1 MGIITKHFLF
11 NLTSLIILF
20 FLCFS
25 LFKRFGSIRLHRRTA
40 QFYFVASI
48 ILCFLFPYHLN
59 DEIVLDLRIVP
70 FLIGSLYLRLSPL
83 LALLLIA
90 CRAFYGINFGFYLG
104 LIIYPILSIIFC
116 FVSPWFLKLPA
127 TYRILFSTGITL
139 FINAGILGAVLF
151 LTSSGH
157 TLDLIVAHIIIPS
170 LGVAMIAYIIE
181 MAEKNI
187 LMQQQLVK
195 AEKLDAIEQMGA
207 AISHEIR
214 NPLTTAIGFVELLD
228 KDFLD
233 HQKRNQ
239 YLSILKNELDAA
251 ERIIQDYLTYSK
263 PNTSTIEALNIQEE
277 LTHVINLLQPLANYH
292 SVKISMNLTPT
303 KLIEGDSSKFH
314 QCFINII
321 KYFIE
326 CMPNGGGLLIE
337 TVDIGTNIIISIQNS
352 GNRKNIEQLQ
362 STSHAITVAFKIVR
376 GMKGTI
382 DVKNKNGNE
391 TVIHFS
397 FKPIKPHLK

>member
-1 MGIITKHFLF
+1 MHFLF
-11 NLTSLIILF
+11 NLSLLIILF

-25 LFKRFGSIRLHRRTA
+25 LFKRFDSIRLHKRSA
-40 QFYFVASI
+40 LLYFVASL

-59 DEIVLDLRIVP
+59 DEVVLDLRIVP
-70 FLIGSLYLRLSPL
+70 FLIGSLYMRLSPL
-83 LALLLIA
+83 LALLIIA
-90 CRAFYGINFGFYLG
+90 FRGYYGIDFGFYLG
-104 LIIYPILSIIFC
+104 LIAYSSLSILFWFI
-116 FVSPWFLKLPA
+116 SPWFIKLQSK
-127 TYRILFSTGITL
+127 YRVLFSTGISL
-139 FINAGILGAVLF
+139 LINAGILVLVLF
-151 LTSSGH
+151 FTSTGH
-157 TLDLIVAHIIIPS
+157 TLDMIFAHIFVPS
-170 LGVAMIAYIIE
+170 LGVAMISYIIE

-187 LMQQQLVK
+187 QMQQQLIR

-228 KDFLD
+228 KDSLN
-233 HQKRNQ
+233 HEKRNQ

-263 PNTSTIEALNIQEE
+263 PNTSSIEALNIQEE
-277 LTHVINLLQPLANYH
+277 LTHVINLLHPLANYH
-292 SVKISMNLTPT
+292 SVKISMNLSPT
-303 KLIEGDSSKFH
+303 KLIEGDYSKFH

-337 TVDIGTNIIISIQNS
+337 TVDIGSNIIISIQNT
-352 GNRKNIEQLQ
+352 GNRRNLEQLQ
-362 STSHAITVAFKIVR
+362 STSQAMTIAFKIVR
-376 GMKGTI
+376 AMKGTI
-382 DVKNKNGNE
+382 DVKNKIGNE
-391 TVIHFS
+391 TVIQFS